1 MSAAQRA
8 SKTGNA
14 EQANEWA
21 VPVNEYTNKQADE
34 QMAYNLTRQSDMID
48 QFLTQSERKGLR
60 AQWPVFLGCFH
71 TI

>member
-8 SKTGNA
+8 SKTGNT
-14 EQANEWA
+14 EQATEQA
-21 VPVNEYTNKQADE
+21 NEYTNKLADK